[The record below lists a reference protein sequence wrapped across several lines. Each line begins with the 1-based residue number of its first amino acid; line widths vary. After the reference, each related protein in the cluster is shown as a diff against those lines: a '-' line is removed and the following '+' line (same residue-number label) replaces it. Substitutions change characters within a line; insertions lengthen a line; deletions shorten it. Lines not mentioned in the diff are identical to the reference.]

1 MPGRPFLFV
10 PGPTNVPD
18 RILRAIHRAMLD
30 HRSSS
35 FPKLTRSVL
44 DRLPQVFGLTGG
56 ECFVF
61 ACSGTGMWEAALTN
75 TLNAGDKLLAVRFG
89 QFSHLFVQNARAL
102 GYTVDVIEAP
112 WGDSIPVDKLE
123 AALAND
129 TQHEYKGVLA
139 VHNETATGVTADIG
153 AVRAALTRA
162 NHPAL
167 LFVDGISSIGSLA
180 FKADEWGVDLAIAG
194 SQKGFMMPAGLGIVA
209 VSAKARPF
217 VDNATSP
224 RAYFDMRPMRVQN
237 ALGSFPYTPAL
248 SHLFGMDEALNMME
262 EEGLPNV
269 YARHAFL
276 ASGAREAI
284 KAWGLKLCAV
294 RPELYSN
301 TVSTVMMPDGVD
313 AAKVI
318 DHAYRRYE
326 LSLGAGLGELGG
338 KAFRIGHLGDL
349 NPLMLAGA
357 LSGVE
362 MALNDAGVH
371 VALGSGVGAALTYW
385 RANAPAGVGEQQGR

>member
-18 RILRAIHRAMLD
+18 RILRAMHRAMLD

-44 DRLPQVFGLTGG
+44 DRLPKVFGLTGG

-75 TLNAGDKLLAVRFG
+75 TLNPGDKLLAVRFG

-112 WGDSIPVDKLE
+112 WGDSIPIDKLE
-123 AALAND
+123 AALAAD
-129 TQHEYKGVLA
+129 KSHEYKGVLA

-153 AVRAALTRA
+153 AVRGALNRA

-167 LFVDGISSIGSLA
+167 LFVDGISSIGSIE
-180 FKADEWGVDLAIAG
+180 FKADEWGVDLSIAG

-209 VSAKARPF
+209 VSAKAKAF
-217 VDNATSP
+217 VDSSNSP

-248 SHLFGMDEALNMME
+248 SHLFGMDEALNMIE
-262 EEGLPNV
+262 EEGLQNV
-269 YARHAFL
+269 FARHAYL
-276 ASGAREAI
+276 ASGVREAI
-284 KAWGLKLCAV
+284 GAWGLKLCAV

-301 TVSTVMMPDGVD
+301 TVSAVMTPEGFD
-313 AAKVI
+313 AAKII
-318 DHAYRRYE
+318 DVAFRKHE

-349 NPLMLAGA
+349 NPLMLVGA
-357 LSGVE
+357 LAGVE
-362 MALNDAGVH
+362 MSLNEAGVK
-371 VALGSGVGAALTYW
+371 VELGSGVSAALKYW
-385 RANAPAGVGEQQGR
+385 SATPAPWGAK

>member
-1 MPGRPFLFV
+1 MAGRPFLFV

-18 RILRAIHRAMLD
+18 RILRAMHRAQLD

-44 DRLPQVFGLTGG
+44 DRLPQVFGQTGG

-61 ACSGTGMWEAALTN
+61 ACSGTGIWEAALTN
-75 TLNAGDKLLAVRFG
+75 SINTGDKLLAVRFG
-89 QFSHLFVQNARAL
+89 QFSTLFVNYARAM
-102 GYTVDVIEAP
+102 GYEVDVIDAP
-112 WGDSIPVDKLE
+112 WGDTIPVDKLE
-123 AALAND
+123 AALVAD
-129 TQHEYKGVLA
+129 KAHAYKGVLT

-153 AVRAALTRA
+153 LVRAALDRA
-162 NHPAL
+162 KHPAL
-167 LFVDGISSIGSLA
+167 LFVDGISSIGSLE
-180 FKADEWGVDLAIAG
+180 FKADEWGVDFAIAG

-217 VDNATSP
+217 VDNAKSA

-237 ALGSFPYTPAL
+237 AAGSFPYTPAL
-248 SHLFGMDEALNMME
+248 SHLFGLEEALNMME

-269 YARHAFL
+269 YARHHYL
-276 ASGAREAI
+276 ASGARAAVH
-284 KAWGLKLCAV
+284 AWGLKLCAV
-294 RPELYSN
+294 RPELYSD
-301 TVSTVMMPDGVD
+301 TVSAVMMPEGHD
-313 AAKVI
+313 AAKTI
-318 DHAYRRYE
+318 DIAFRRYE

-338 KAFRIGHLGDL
+338 RAFRIGHLGDL

-362 MALNDAGVH
+362 MALNDSGVS
-371 VALGSGVGAALTYW
+371 VELGKGVGAAMTYW
-385 RANAPAGVGEQQGR
+385 RDNASKL

>member
-1 MPGRPFLFV
+1 MAGRPFLFV

-18 RILRAIHRAMLD
+18 RILRAMHRAMLD

-35 FPKLTRSVL
+35 FPALTRSVL
-44 DRLPQVFGLTGG
+44 DRLPPVFGLTGG
-56 ECFVF
+56 EVFVF
-61 ACSGTGMWEAALTN
+61 ACSGTGIWEAALTN
-75 TLNAGDKLLAVRFG
+75 ALNTGDKLLAVRFG
-89 QFSHLFVQNARAL
+89 QFSNLFINNARAL
-102 GYTVDVIEAP
+102 GYTVDVIDAP
-112 WGDSIPVDKLE
+112 WGDTIPIDKLE
-123 AALAND
+123 AALVADKN
-129 TQHEYKGVLA
+129 HEYKGLLT

-153 AVRAALTRA
+153 AVRGALNRA

-167 LFVDGISSIGSLA
+167 LFVDGISSIGSLQ
-180 FKADEWGVDLAIAG
+180 FKADEWGVDFAIAG

-217 VDNATSP
+217 VDSATSA

-248 SHLFGMDEALNMME
+248 SHLFGMEEALNMME
-262 EEGLPNV
+262 EEGLANV
-269 YARHAFL
+269 YARHAYL
-276 ASGAREAI
+276 ASGARAAI
-284 KAWGLKLCAV
+284 QAWGLKLCAV

-301 TVSTVMMPDGVD
+301 TVSAVMVPEGHD
-313 AAKVI
+313 AAKTI
-318 DHAYRRYE
+318 DIAFRRYQ

-362 MALNDAGVH
+362 MAMADAGIPVE
-371 VALGSGVGAALTYW
+371 LGKGVGAAMKYW
-385 RANAPAGVGEQQGR
+385 RDNAPASA

>member
-18 RILRAIHRAMLD
+18 RILRAMHRAMLD

-44 DRLPQVFGLTGG
+44 DRLPQVFGQSDG

-75 TLNAGDKLLAVRFG
+75 TLNAGAKLLAVRFG
-89 QFSHLFVQNARAL
+89 QFSNLFIQNARAL

-123 AALAND
+123 EALAND
-129 TQHEYKGVLA
+129 KLHEYKGVLA

-153 AVRAALTRA
+153 AVRGALNRA

-167 LFVDGISSIGSLA
+167 LFVDGISSIGSLP

-209 VSAKARPF
+209 VSAKAKPF
-217 VDNATSP
+217 VDSATSP

-248 SHLFGMDEALNMME
+248 SHMFGLEEALNMME

-269 YARHAFL
+269 YARHAYL
-276 ASGAREAI
+276 AAGAREAI

-301 TVSTVMMPDGVD
+301 TVSAVMMPEGKDS
-313 AAKVI
+313 AKVL
-318 DHAYRRYE
+318 DNAFRRYE

-349 NPLMLAGA
+349 NPLMLSGA
-357 LSGVE
+357 LAGVE
-362 MALNDAGVH
+362 MALNDAGVS
-371 VALGSGVGAALTYW
+371 VELGSGVAAALKYW
-385 RANAPAGVGEQQGR
+385 HANASTQGK

>member
-1 MPGRPFLFV
+1 MAGRPFLFV

-18 RILRAIHRAMLD
+18 RILRAMHRAMLD

-35 FPKLTRSVL
+35 FPTLTRSVL

-56 ECFVF
+56 EVFVF
-61 ACSGTGMWEAALTN
+61 ACSGTGIWEAALTN
-75 TLNAGDKLLAVRFG
+75 AINTGDKLLAVRFG
-89 QFSHLFVQNARAL
+89 QFSNLFVNNARAM
-102 GYTVDVIEAP
+102 GYTVDVIDAP
-112 WGDSIPVDKLE
+112 WGDTIPVDKLE
-123 AALAND
+123 AALAADKN
-129 TQHEYKGVLA
+129 HEYKGVLT

-153 AVRAALTRA
+153 AVRAAMNRA

-167 LFVDGISSIGSLA
+167 LFVDGISSIGSLP
-180 FKADEWGVDLAIAG
+180 FKADEWGVDFAIAG

-217 VDNATSP
+217 VDNATSM

-237 ALGSFPYTPAL
+237 AAGSFPYTPAL
-248 SHLFGMDEALNMME
+248 SHLFGLEEALNMME

-269 YARHAFL
+269 YARHEYL
-276 ASGAREAI
+276 ASGARAAI
-284 KAWGLKLCAV
+284 HAWGLKLCAV

-301 TVSTVMMPDGVD
+301 TVSAVMVPEGHD
-313 AAKVI
+313 ATKTI
-318 DHAYRRYE
+318 DIAFRKYQ

-349 NPLMLAGA
+349 NPLTLAGA

-362 MALNDAGVH
+362 MAMADAGISVE
-371 VALGSGVGAALTYW
+371 LGKGVGAAMKYW
-385 RANAPAGVGEQQGR
+385 RDNAPASV

>member
-18 RILRAIHRAMLD
+18 RIMRAMHRAMLD

-35 FPKLTRSVL
+35 FPELTRSVL

-102 GYTVDVIEAP
+102 GYEVDVIEAP

-123 AALAND
+123 EALAND
-129 TQHEYKGVLA
+129 TRHRYKGVLA

-153 AVRAALTRA
+153 AVRSALNRA

-167 LFVDGISSIGSLA
+167 LFVDGISSIGSLE

-209 VSAKARPF
+209 VSAKAKPF
-217 VDNATSP
+217 VDSATSP

-269 YARHAFL
+269 YARHAYL
-276 ASGAREAI
+276 ASGARQAV

-301 TVSTVMMPDGVD
+301 TVSAIMMPEGVD

-318 DHAYRRYE
+318 NHAYSRYE

-349 NPLMLAGA
+349 NPLMLSGA
-357 LSGVE
+357 LAGVE
-362 MALNDAGVH
+362 MALNDAGVN
-371 VALGSGVGAALTYW
+371 VELGSGVGAALKYW
-385 RANAPAGVGEQQGR
+385 RANAAAARAS

>member
-18 RILRAIHRAMLD
+18 RILRAMHRAMLD

-44 DRLPQVFGLTGG
+44 DRLPKVFGLTGG

-75 TLNAGDKLLAVRFG
+75 TLNPGDKLLAVRFG

-112 WGDSIPVDKLE
+112 WGDSIPIDKLE
-123 AALAND
+123 AALAAD
-129 TQHEYKGVLA
+129 KSYEYKGVLA

-153 AVRAALTRA
+153 AVRGALNRT

-167 LFVDGISSIGSLA
+167 LFVDGISSIGSIE
-180 FKADEWGVDLAIAG
+180 FKADEWGVDLSIAG

-209 VSAKARPF
+209 VSAKAKAF
-217 VDNATSP
+217 VDSSNSP

-248 SHLFGMDEALNMME
+248 SHLFGMDEALNMIE
-262 EEGLPNV
+262 EEGLQNV
-269 YARHAFL
+269 FARHAYL
-276 ASGAREAI
+276 ASGVREAI
-284 KAWGLKLCAV
+284 AAWGLKLCAV

-301 TVSTVMMPDGVD
+301 TVSAVMTPEGVD

-318 DHAYRRYE
+318 DAAYRRYE

-362 MALNDAGVH
+362 MSLNDAGIKVE
-371 VALGSGVGAALTYW
+371 LGSGVGAALKYW
-385 RANAPAGVGEQQGR
+385 SANPAPWGAK

>member
-1 MPGRPFLFV
+1 MAGRPFLFV

-18 RILRAIHRAMLD
+18 RIMRAMHRAMQD
-30 HRSSS
+30 HRSSA

-56 ECFVF
+56 EVFVF

-75 TLNAGDKLLAVRFG
+75 ALNPGDKLLAVRFG
-89 QFSHLFVQNARAL
+89 QFSHLFIHNARAL

-123 AALAND
+123 AALAAD
-129 TQHEYKGVLA
+129 TSHGYKGVLA

-153 AVRAALTRA
+153 AVRGALDRA

-180 FKADEWGVDLAIAG
+180 FKADEWGVDFSIAG
-194 SQKGFMMPAGLGIVA
+194 SQKGFMMPAGLGVVA

-217 VDNATSP
+217 VDNSTSA

-237 ALGSFPYTPAL
+237 AVGSFPYTPAL
-248 SHLFGMDEALNMME
+248 SHLFGLEEALNMME

-269 YARHAFL
+269 YARHHYL
-276 ASGAREAI
+276 ASGARAAI
-284 KAWGLKLCAV
+284 HAWGLKLCAV

-301 TVSTVMMPDGVD
+301 TVSAVMTPEGHD
-313 AAKVI
+313 AATTI
-318 DHAYRRYE
+318 DIAFRRYE

-338 KAFRIGHLGDL
+338 RAFRIGHLGDL

-362 MALNDAGVH
+362 MALNDSGIPVE
-371 VALGSGVGAALTYW
+371 LGKGVGAALTYW
-385 RANAPAGVGEQQGR
+385 RANAPKA

>member
-18 RILRAIHRAMLD
+18 RILRAMHRAMLD

-44 DRLPQVFGLTGG
+44 DRLPKVFGLTGG

-75 TLNAGDKLLAVRFG
+75 TLNPGDKLLAVRFG

-112 WGDSIPVDKLE
+112 WGDSIPIDKLE
-123 AALAND
+123 AALAAD
-129 TQHEYKGVLA
+129 KAHEYKGVLA

-153 AVRAALTRA
+153 AVRGALNRA

-167 LFVDGISSIGSLA
+167 LFVDGISSIGSIE
-180 FKADEWGVDLAIAG
+180 FKADEWGVDLSIAG

-209 VSAKARPF
+209 VSAKAKAF
-217 VDNATSP
+217 VDSSNSP

-248 SHLFGMDEALNMME
+248 SHLFGMDEALNMIE
-262 EEGLPNV
+262 EEGLQNV
-269 YARHAFL
+269 FARHAYL
-276 ASGAREAI
+276 ASGVREAI
-284 KAWGLKLCAV
+284 SAWGLKLCAV

-301 TVSTVMMPDGVD
+301 TVSAVMTPEGVD

-318 DHAYRRYE
+318 DAAYRRYE

-362 MALNDAGVH
+362 MSLNDAGIKVE
-371 VALGSGVGAALTYW
+371 LGSGVGAALKYW
-385 RANAPAGVGEQQGR
+385 SANPAPWGAK